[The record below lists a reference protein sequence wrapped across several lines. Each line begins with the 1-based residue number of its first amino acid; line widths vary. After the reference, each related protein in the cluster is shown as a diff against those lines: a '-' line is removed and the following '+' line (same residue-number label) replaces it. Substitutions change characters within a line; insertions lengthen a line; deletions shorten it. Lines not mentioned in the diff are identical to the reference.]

1 MTTRFFVPAAAVQ
14 ADQVTFTGAD
24 LHHLSRVLRLGPGDR
39 VIALTDAGD
48 EYDVELVTVSPEA
61 AAGRVTA
68 HRASAGEPPLQVTL
82 VQGLA
87 KGDKMDLIVQK
98 CTEVGVTRVWPIHTE
113 RAVVRLDPAKA
124 ASRQAR
130 WQVIA
135 REAAEQSRRGRV
147 PEVAAV
153 ADFGAALAAVRE
165 AVSQAPGRVLALFPW
180 EEERGRGLA
189 EVLAA
194 AQTRAQAAVQT
205 RAPAQAES
213 LPPQAVWLFIG
224 PEGGFSEAEAA
235 QARAAGLIPVSLG
248 PRILRT
254 ETAGLAAAVMVLFA
268 LGDLGR
274 GADRGAAAATA
285 SPQGAE

>member
-1 MTTRFFVPAAAVQ
+1 MTTRFFVPTAAVQ
-14 ADQVTFTGAD
+14 DDEVTFTGED
-24 LHHLSRVLRLGPGDR
+24 LHHLARVLRLGPGDR
-39 VIALTDAGD
+39 VIALTDEGD
-48 EYDVELVTVSPEA
+48 EYDVELATVASEA
-61 AAGRVTA
+61 ATGRITA
-68 HRASAGEPPLQVTL
+68 RRRSAGEPPLQVTL

-98 CTEVGVTRVWPIHTE
+98 CTEVGVTRFWPVHTE
-113 RAVVRLDPAKA
+113 RAVVHLEPAKA
-124 ASRQAR
+124 AQRRLR

-147 PEVAAV
+147 PAVTPVAALQV
-153 ADFGAALAAVRE
+153 ALQAAVE
-165 AVSQAPGRVLALFPW
+165 ALNQAPGQVLALFPW

-194 AQTRAQAAVQT
+194 GQRQTALR
-205 RAPAQAES
+205 E
-213 LPPQAVWLFIG
+213 VWLFIG
-224 PEGGFSEAEAA
+224 PEGGFSQAEAL
-235 QARAAGLIPVSLG
+235 QARAAGLVPVSLG

-274 GADRGAAAATA
+274 GPDARGKEAD
-285 SPQGAE
+285 